1 MVLMALFCFLQR
13 QADACITTV
22 DGKLENGFRYLE
34 SLMKRVPRKQSA
46 TGKTMIISL
55 EGHLFDSGLIN
66 QVFDVIE
73 SNECGVDLQR
83 CVFPPRSTGGRSKKS
98 AVLLRVTS
106 SDEAVLSR
114 VESKIGALVDVI
126 EKAEAAMVRV
136 DHGRTTSQRSPAS
149 VQDLKKEK
157 KVLLLGAGRVSRS
170 LVDLL
175 GRSGDKVITVVAD
188 NEEEARGVASVAEKG
203 RHVGLNVKNDL
214 QRLSELIEGSDIV
227 ISLLP
232 APMHPPVALECIMH
246 KKDFVTA
253 SYESEEMRAMNDRA
267 KDVGIIILN
276 EVGLDPGL
284 DHMSAMKIID
294 DIKSRGGTVTCFSS
308 VCGGLPA
315 PEAADNPLKY
325 KFSWSPKG
333 VISASQNDARYRWE
347 GKVMEVR
354 GHELL
359 QSAAP
364 FVENWPD
371 LHLECL
377 PNRDSLHYEKVY
389 SIAGADTIF
398 RGTLRYRG
406 FSSLMNV
413 FRNMGLFDT
422 TPTQGKSWEE
432 VINMLRN
439 KRGGFLSVNDF
450 VQACAEEDLDEAR
463 RAIET
468 LEWLGILAG
477 NSVSNSRSVVDAF
490 CDVLESKLQYQQHER
505 DMVAMHHTIEASFE
519 NGSEE
524 RHYSSL
530 QVFGDPKMTAMSK
543 TVGYTAA
550 VSADLI
556 LSGSLRGER
565 GLLLPTVQKI
575 YEPVLAALD
584 LEGVSFEE
592 SVSVSVRPTSMR
604 QGGGTE

>member
-1 MVLMALFCFLQR
+1 M
-13 QADACITTV
+13 
-22 DGKLENGFRYLE
+22 
-34 SLMKRVPRKQSA
+34 
-46 TGKTMIISL
+46 
-55 EGHLFDSGLIN
+55 
-66 QVFDVIE
+66 
-73 SNECGVDLQR
+73 
-83 CVFPPRSTGGRSKKS
+83 
-98 AVLLRVTS
+98 
-106 SDEAVLSR
+106 
-114 VESKIGALVDVI
+114 
-126 EKAEAAMVRV
+126 
-136 DHGRTTSQRSPAS
+136 
-149 VQDLKKEK
+149 
-157 KVLLLGAGRVSRS
+157 
-170 LVDLL
+170 
-175 GRSGDKVITVVAD
+175 
-188 NEEEARGVASVAEKG
+188 
-203 RHVGLNVKNDL
+203 
-214 QRLSELIEGSDIV
+214 
-227 ISLLP
+227 
-232 APMHPPVALECIMH
+232 
-246 KKDFVTA
+246 TA